1 MRPASLR
8 ARRPQCPR
16 LRSSGPRHSVADMF
30 LRRRAA
36 MRPPARQPPPL
47 LQHTSAEKGGAGH
60 GQHHTRCHIR
70 QLMLHTGKQKK
81 HGGRSGP
88 AVGGQFLT
96 FFLDSRQEC
105 LATPRSLSCVRLCSS
120 DLEWY
125 SDRTVVAVPLQSEQQ
140 KSKALEKARG
150 RKSA

>member
-1 MRPASLR
+1 MCSNQMIL
-8 ARRPQCPR
+8 QD
-16 LRSSGPRHSVADMF
+16 AD
-30 LRRRAA
+30 
-36 MRPPARQPPPL
+36 RPP
-47 LQHTSAEKGGAGH
+47 
-60 GQHHTRCHIR
+60 
-70 QLMLHTGKQKK
+70 
-81 HGGRSGP
+81 RSGP